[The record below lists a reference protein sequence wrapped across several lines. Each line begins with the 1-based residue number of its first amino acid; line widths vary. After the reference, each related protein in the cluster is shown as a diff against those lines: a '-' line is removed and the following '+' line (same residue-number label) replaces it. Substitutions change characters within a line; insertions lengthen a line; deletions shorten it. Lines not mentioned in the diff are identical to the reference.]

1 MPEITSITPQKK
13 DKSRVNIAIDGR
25 FFCGMKLETVMQNRL
40 KAGMAI
46 TPEELS
52 RMQFESEKLTA
63 FDKALTHISHSM
75 KTEKEMRDFLRG
87 KGYLEEIISFVIDKM
102 KGYGYLDDREYAARY
117 YESVKSRKGARLIAL
132 ELRRKGVG
140 DEEIASALEE
150 PEGEEESAKAV
161 LEKYL
166 RGKDPSDPKTYRKAY
181 SHLLSKGF
189 DGDTVRD
196 VLRDVLKGAHDED
209 DPT

>member
-25 FFCGMKLETVMQNRL
+25 FFCGMKLETAMQNRL
-40 KAGMAI
+40 MAGMTI

-63 FDKALTHISHSM
+63 LDKALTHISHSM
-75 KTEKEMRDFLRG
+75 KTEREMRDFLRG
-87 KGYLEEIISFVIDKM
+87 KGYLEEIISYVIGKM
-102 KGYGYLDDREYAARY
+102 KGYGYLDDKEYAARY
-117 YESVKSRKGARLIAL
+117 AEGVKSRKGARLIAL
-132 ELRRKGVG
+132 ELRRKGIG
-140 DEEIASALEE
+140 DEEISAALKGI
-150 PEGEEESAKAV
+150 EGEEESAKAV

-166 RGKDPSDPKTYRKAY
+166 RGKDLADPKTYRKAY

-189 DGDTVRD
+189 DGDTVRE
-196 VLRDVLKGAHDED
+196 VLKGVRDED
-209 DPT
+209 NFS